1 MDRIQVS
8 AKFANVSN
16 ANRAEFKRVAAVA
29 LDISRREPGVL
40 QYDWFFNDAET
51 VCVVRESYQDS
62 TALLAHIANL
72 GETFGKLVDLGGGC
86 ELELFGDPSFPL
98 ADTGAGVHRSVFR
111 SHFQGK

>member
-8 AKFANVSN
+8 ARFAHVSD
-16 ANRAEFKRVAAVA
+16 ANRAEFKRIAAVA

-51 VCVVRESYQDS
+51 VCVVRETYQDS
-62 TALLAHIANL
+62 KALLAHIANL
-72 GETFGKLVDLGGGC
+72 GETFGELVELGGGC
-86 ELELFGDPSFPL
+86 ELELFGNPSL
-98 ADTGAGVHRSVFR
+98 SMADTGAGVHRSVFR